1 MADMRM
7 KMFGLIDQLKKLAEN
22 ANKVPL
28 SSKILLDGHTLRQL
42 LQQLEDSVD
51 PDIRDAR
58 AVLDQQ
64 KLIISKATQEAESTL
79 REAGSTAKSLTDD
92 AASRAQATLADA
104 QARAAE
110 MARDA
115 ADQANAMMADAQTR
129 ANAMLADAQARAEQM
144 VSESEIVVRAKRE
157 SEAIYQTAKNNSDR
171 YQAMVNG
178 QVNDL
183 LLTADN
189 ALSQQMDAIR
199 QLRQD
204 FQARQ
209 SGAVQDD
216 IQSF

>member
-1 MADMRM
+1 MADVRLRM
-7 KMFGLIDQLKKLAEN
+7 LDLIDRLKQLAEN

-28 SSKILLDGHTLRQL
+28 SSRILLDGQALKQT

-51 PDIRDAR
+51 PDIRNAR
-58 AVLDQQ
+58 AVLDQE
-64 KLIISKATQEAESTL
+64 KVILNSANQEAEKTV
-79 REAGSTAKSLTDD
+79 REANSTAKATTED
-92 AASRAQATLADA
+92 ADRRAQAMLADA
-104 QARAAE
+104 QSRANE

-115 ADQANAMMADAQTR
+115 ADKANAMVADAQNR

-144 VSESEIVVRAKRE
+144 VSENEIVVRAKRE
-157 SEAIYQTAKNNSDR
+157 ADGIFQAAKNNSDR

-204 FQARQ
+204 FTARQ
-209 SGAVQDD
+209 NGVTQED